1 MTDTAPQTIRV
12 VVADDH
18 DLVRAGIV
26 AIIDA
31 EPDLEVVAE
40 AADGAEAAEAVRR
53 HNADVVLLDVSMP
66 GVDGLEGLTRIAEQ
80 SPMCVAVMLTTFN
93 MVESIEQALRTGAAG
108 YLLKTASTDE
118 MLAAIRAAS
127 RGERVFSRAVQDRLV
142 DAFLGQARPQ
152 PQAPAELELLT
163 ERELDVFIE
172 LAKGRSNAEIAA
184 TLFLSEAT
192 VKTYVTRL
200 LSKLGLR
207 DRVQAVIFA
216 LQHGLVPDE
225 EPT

>member
-1 MTDTAPQTIRV
+1 MTNAVEQIIRV

-26 AIIDA
+26 SILES
-31 EPDLEVVAE
+31 EPDLQVVAQ
-40 AADGAEAAEAVRR
+40 AADGAQAADAVMQ
-53 HNADVVLLDVSMP
+53 HCADVVLMDVSMP
-66 GVDGLEGLTRIAEQ
+66 VTDGLEGLKRVVAN
-80 SPMCVAVMLTTFN
+80 SPMCVVVMLTTFN
-93 MVESIEQALRTGAAG
+93 MSESIEQALRAGAVG
-108 YLLKTASTDE
+108 YLLKTASPDE
-118 MLAAIRAAS
+118 MLAAIRAAH

-142 DAFLGQARPQ
+142 DSFLGRSRPAPQ
-152 PQAPAELELLT
+152 PPAELKLLT
-163 ERELDVFIE
+163 ERELEVFIE

-184 TLFLSEAT
+184 ALFLSEAT

-200 LSKLGLR
+200 LAKLGLR

-225 EPT
+225 EPS

>member
-1 MTDTAPQTIRV
+1 MTNTTQPTIRV

-26 AIIDA
+26 SILDA

-40 AADGAEAAEAVRR
+40 AADGAQAAEAVKQ
-53 HNADVVLLDVSMP
+53 HGADVVLMDVSMP
-66 GVDGLEGLTRIAEQ
+66 ETDGLEGLARIVAQ
-80 SPMCVAVMLTTFN
+80 SPRCVVVMLTTFN
-93 MVESIEQALRTGAAG
+93 MGESIEQALRAGAAG
-108 YLLKTASTDE
+108 YLLKTASPDE
-118 MLAAIRAAS
+118 MLAAIRAAH

-142 DAFLGQARPQ
+142 DSFLGRARPLPQ
-152 PQAPAELELLT
+152 PPAELKLLT

-172 LAKGRSNAEIAA
+172 LARGRSNAEIAA

-200 LSKLGLR
+200 LAKLGLR

-225 EPT
+225 EPS